1 VNGGGDIFVS
11 GYTDSANYPTTPNA
25 WDRTRGG
32 YFDAFVARFHPAGN
46 GGADLVYSTYLG
58 GRNGEQSFSIA
69 VDGAGNA
76 HVAGW
81 TQSPDFPTTPGAYD
95 RRPFQDFDHHV
106 FITRLNPSGA
116 ALTYSTLLGG
126 RYTDMA
132 YDLAL
137 DAAGNIY
144 VAGVTQSDDFPTT
157 LGAFQEADADSSPAY
172 GNDVFVVKLK
182 PAGSGVADLIY
193 SSYLGGTNSP
203 DEAHGIAVDG
213 SGKVY
218 MTGTTQA
225 NNFPTTIGAFDRSF
239 NGFTDAFV
247 VKLGLANSAPLT
259 CYPLTLSHTGQG
271 GNPTTS
277 PNRTSGCP
285 NGQYSAGQWIVLT
298 ANPAFGWQVKDWSG
312 TDNNGSTAT
321 YNSATMP
328 AGPHTVRVNYEPSP
342 AAMNRLFI
350 PIILKGN

>member
-1 VNGGGDIFVS
+1 
-11 GYTDSANYPTTPNA
+11 
-25 WDRTRGG
+25 
-32 YFDAFVARFHPAGN
+32 VARFHPAGN

-58 GRNGEQSFSIA
+58 GRNNEELYGLA
-69 VDGAGNA
+69 VDAAGNA
-76 HVAGW
+76 YVAGW

-95 RRPFQDFDHHV
+95 RKTFIDFDHHIFV
-106 FITRLNPSGA
+106 TRLNPNGS
-116 ALTYSTLLGG
+116 ALTYSTLMGG
-126 RYTDMA
+126 RYPDNA

-144 VAGVTQSDDFPTT
+144 IAGTTQSDDFPTT
-157 LGAFQEADADSSPAY
+157 PGAFRESLQDTEPWNYDI
-172 GNDVFVVKLK
+172 FVVKFK

-193 SSYLGGTNSP
+193 SSYMGGTNSL

-218 MTGTTQA
+218 MTGRTSA
-225 NNFPTTIGAFDRSF
+225 NNFPTTPGAFDRTF
-239 NGFTDAFV
+239 NSGRDAFV

-277 PNRTSGCP
+277 PTRTSGCP
-285 NGQYSAGQWIVLT
+285 NGQFSPGQWIALT
-298 ANPAFGWQVKDWSG
+298 ANPASGWQVKDWSG